1 MKLIEEYYEKNV
13 KKWVDIAKEL
23 HQAGVEGKDIT
34 QLIKESQFKKYE
46 FQLKDVHP
54 IDLELIVEYFRR
66 FDTVER
72 DHVWKG
78 SPANPIYK
86 AAVVAQ
92 AFLDSYNHA
101 TDPKS
106 YMGVHYKKKGEKRA
120 IEEIHETVEIARGFY
135 KTLERLLPVNHS
147 ERKKQYSNLISGIYN
162 NEIVKQIGSIE
173 VKELKSNDSQFNKD
187 IEIIARDGFSIVNNF
202 FNSSPLYAV
211 RDINTLFKEINEDNI
226 DTNYKNKP
234 FQRRIMEELLVEIHM
249 IQTAIKDFLYQQKIN
264 DIKYQ

>member
-13 KKWVDIAKEL
+13 KVWVDIAKQL
-23 HQAGVEGKDIT
+23 HEARVGGKDIT

-120 IEEIHETVEIARGFY
+120 IEEIHPHITFR
-135 KTLERLLPVNHS
+135 
-147 ERKKQYSNLISGIYN
+147 
-162 NEIVKQIGSIE
+162 
-173 VKELKSNDSQFNKD
+173 
-187 IEIIARDGFSIVNNF
+187 
-202 FNSSPLYAV
+202 
-211 RDINTLFKEINEDNI
+211 
-226 DTNYKNKP
+226 
-234 FQRRIMEELLVEIHM
+234 
-249 IQTAIKDFLYQQKIN
+249 
-264 DIKYQ
+264 